1 MFNSMLGAFSAEM
14 AIDPG
19 TAMTRILVAGQGVV
33 CAVPSVVA
41 IHEDRDGFR
50 RVLAVGDEARDME
63 GRTPPDIRTVRPVVE
78 GVIQDFEMLEAML
91 RTLIMQVQ
99 GRRLWVG
106 PRIALAIP
114 YGTTDVE
121 RRAVRES
128 VEATGAREV
137 VLAEKPLAAALGA
150 GLPVDDACGQMVVD
164 VGAGSSTLSVVS
176 LGGIVQC
183 RTLPVGGNAMDEAIR
198 RHVRD
203 QHGVTISRSMAE
215 AVRQAVG
222 SAMPGG
228 PTEFVSVRGRHL
240 ESGWPRAV
248 DLDSNEVRIALQTP
262 VHRLGEAVLATLE
275 RTPPDLAADVASM
288 GIVMVGGAAR
298 LPGLARALST
308 TAGLPVVVPDE
319 PEHAVVSGAIGLMEQ
334 PAARV
339 IAS

>member
-1 MFNSMLGAFSAEM
+1 
-14 AIDPG
+14 
-19 TAMTRILVAGQGVV
+19 
-33 CAVPSVVA
+33 
-41 IHEDRDGFR
+41 
-50 RVLAVGDEARDME
+50 
-63 GRTPPDIRTVRPVVE
+63 
-78 GVIQDFEMLEAML
+78 
-91 RTLIMQVQ
+91 
-99 GRRLWVG
+99 
-106 PRIALAIP
+106 
-114 YGTTDVE
+114 
-121 RRAVRES
+121 
-128 VEATGAREV
+128 
-137 VLAEKPLAAALGA
+137 
-150 GLPVDDACGQMVVD
+150 
-164 VGAGSSTLSVVS
+164 
-176 LGGIVQC
+176 
-183 RTLPVGGNAMDEAIR
+183 MDEAIR